1 MSRVTGIVAASIVAL
16 LAAALAFGSA
26 SDGERA
32 SQLGPPAP
40 AVAVTALADGKELA
54 FRDLIAADR
63 PTLLW
68 FWAPWCGVCNAEAA
82 HIQQLAAEHGDELS
96 VVAIGG
102 RDNIRAGRAFRDQH
116 ELDAPNLVFDEPH
129 TVWEAYGIPA
139 QPAAVLLD
147 QDGRERDRWYGPVTN
162 DVLLE
167 RAREITT
174 G

>member
-16 LAAALAFGSA
+16 LAAALAFGFA
-26 SDGERA
+26 SDEDRS

-40 AVAVTALADGKELA
+40 AVTVTALADGKELA
-54 FRDLIAADR
+54 FRGLIAADR

-68 FWAPWCGVCNAEAA
+68 FWAPWCGVCNAEAS
-82 HIQQLAAEHGDELS
+82 HIQQLAAEHGDKPA

-102 RDNIRAGRAFRDQH
+102 RDNIRAGRGFRDQH
-116 ELDAPNLVFDEPH
+116 GLDAPILVFDEPLA
-129 TVWEAYGIPA
+129 VWQAYGIRA

-147 QDGRERDRWYGPVTN
+147 LDGRERDRWYGPVTN
-162 DVLLE
+162 DILLE
-167 RAREITT
+167 RALEINR